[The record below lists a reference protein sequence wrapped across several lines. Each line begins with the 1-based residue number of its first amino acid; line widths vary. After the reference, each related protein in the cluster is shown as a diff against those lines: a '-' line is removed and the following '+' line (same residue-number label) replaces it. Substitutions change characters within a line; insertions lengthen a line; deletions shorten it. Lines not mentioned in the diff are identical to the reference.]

1 MADTDKCNIILNLQ
15 NSGGATDKRNII
27 SFDSASG
34 LLLYRAN
41 FGITGNLNI
50 VRYYSVTYGMIP
62 PGTYPEI
69 LLYLSPNG
77 REILSSSLTLPA
89 VSLPHDT
96 QVDHRAMT
104 SQELSGGILLYDFLL
119 SYFPNVYVTRA
130 QIQAKLDE
138 LYPPVIKFITVNNP
152 DFVTGMPI
160 LNNQYSVPQTFN
172 LVPPSG
178 KNITSVKLNGVEKLS
193 SSVASYNLTVST
205 SGDYSLVVASQAML
219 PLATNCKLR
228 TSFIPQG
235 AVDESLGNV
244 TYKLGDVKALAIG
257 SILEVNGVTP
267 VNFPYTS
274 RMDVLFY
281 DANGVPAYFNGR
293 IVLTPVD
300 DNGSE
305 IVDVYP
311 FFNNQSKAP
320 MVFNGSLFK
329 AEKTKQFSW
338 QCPAT
343 YIDIAGGSPP
353 KWRFKIVELE
363 SVPLETEIPETG
375 VDPEFPVTET
385 QPYFPPEPNDPVE
398 PGDDVTVIEIT
409 INQPS
414 TYPQGNT
421 YKEITDVLEV
431 GFKDIVAAIN
441 THETQVYEGFA
452 KLVVVLNQIKN
463 ALPLVTVNLENTLK
477 TSLAEINN
485 QLISVNVYL
494 NAIQLQQQIQNSDDD
509 TPDLT
514 ELIEEL
520 KKIREA
526 LYTAPSVG
534 DPETIAQLQAGILT
548 AWSENG

>member
-1 MADTDKCNIILNLQ
+1 MSTIFCAHRIEQSKPYHRIYFGYNPTGKHTVYFPSDKTAGNTPYQYTLFF
-15 NSGGATDKRNII
+15 TT
-27 SFDSASG
+27 AS
-34 LLLYRAN
+34 
-41 FGITGNLNI
+41 
-50 VRYYSVTYGMIP
+50 
-62 PGTYPEI
+62 E
-69 LLYLSPNG
+69 
-77 REILSSSLTLPA
+77 
-89 VSLPHDT
+89 
-96 QVDHRAMT
+96 
-104 SQELSGGILLYDFLL
+104 
-119 SYFPNVYVTRA
+119 SYFPLNGGNFQVPGVYSNGVA
-130 QIQAKLDE
+130 GE
-138 LYPPVIKFITVNNP
+138 VS
-152 DFVTGMPI
+152 
-160 LNNQYSVPQTFN
+160 YSVPDFSSKPSDYYEDLPRPVINAPQMLELRSFLESKGKLDQYLTIDEINELNNIKFTSIINQDNCTGLPLINQDYTIPQTF
-172 LVPPSG
+172 VIYPPAG
-178 KNITSVKLNGVEKLS
+178 KNITSLKLNGVEKLDQSVS
-193 SSVASYNLTVST
+193 S
-205 SGDYSLVVASQAML
+205 YSLVVSSGGDYTINVSSQAML

-228 TSFIPQG
+228 ASFIPQG
-235 AVDESLGNV
+235 VVDETLGNV
-244 TYKLGDVKALAIG
+244 TYKLGEVKALAIG
-257 SILEVNGVTP
+257 SVLEVTGVTP

-274 RMDVLFY
+274 RMDVLFF

-293 IVLTPVD
+293 VVLTPVD

-375 VDPEFPVTET
+375 IDPEFPVTET
-385 QPYFPPEPNDPVE
+385 QPYTPPKPNDPVE
-398 PGDDVTVIEIT
+398 PGEDVTVIEIT

-414 TYPQGNT
+414 NYPQGNT

-463 ALPLVTVNLENTLK
+463 ALPLITVNLENTLK

-485 QLISVNVYL
+485 QLISVNAYL

-509 TPDLT
+509 APDLT